1 MTNLKDKLSASLRQ
15 AKEGGQAPAKPL
27 AKAIKKT
34 QPKASPVLAV
44 TDTLTE
50 PKSQQRPKP
59 TPKAK
64 PITSS
69 GFGFPERIWPD

>member
-15 AKEGGQAPAKPL
+15 AKEGGQAPAKPV

-34 QPKASPVLAV
+34 QPKASPALAV
-44 TDTLTE
+44 KTQVTQ
-50 PKSQQRPKP
+50 PQSQQRPKP
-59 TPKAK
+59 TPKAQ

>member
-15 AKEGGQAPAKPL
+15 AKEGGQAPAKPV
-27 AKAIKKT
+27 AKATNKT
-34 QPKASPVLAV
+34 QRKASPALAV
-44 TDTLTE
+44 KTQVTQ
-50 PKSQQRPKP
+50 PQSQQRPKP
-59 TPKAK
+59 TPKAQ

>member
-15 AKEGGQAPAKPL
+15 AKEGGQAPAKPV

-34 QPKASPVLAV
+34 PPKALAV
-44 TDTLTE
+44 NDPVTE

-59 TPKAK
+59 TPKAI

>member
-15 AKEGGQAPAKPL
+15 AKEGGQAPAKPV

-34 QPKASPVLAV
+34 QPNASPALAV
-44 TDTLTE
+44 TDTVTE
-50 PKSQQRPKP
+50 LKSQQRPKP
-59 TPKAK
+59 TPKAQ

-69 GFGFPERIWPD
+69 GFGFPERVWPD

>member
-15 AKEGGQAPAKPL
+15 AKEGGQAVAKT
-27 AKAIKKT
+27 IKKT
-34 QPKASPVLAV
+34 QPKASSALAANEPV
-44 TDTLTE
+44 TQ
-50 PKSQQRPKP
+50 PQSQQRPKP
-59 TPKAK
+59 TPKAQ

>member
-15 AKEGGQAPAKPL
+15 AKEGGQAPAKPV

-34 QPKASPVLAV
+34 QPKASPALAV
-44 TDTLTE
+44 NE
-50 PKSQQRPKP
+50 PVTQPQSQQRPKP

-64 PITSS
+64 SITSS